1 MDHSE
6 YKAPW
11 TNRCYWLLG
20 HVEEFQLNAQE
31 ALVLIL
37 ISYFNETH
45 QPVDFD
51 ALAAKCFLDPDA
63 LDEILFS
70 LEQRGYLAISAE
82 HGDMVYSLEPMLD
95 TPVKAGAEYNESLL
109 GEFQAEFGRTFSAGE
124 VERVM
129 GMAQTFDERAVRVA
143 LGEAAVYDKRNLN
156 YIEKLL
162 TSWHAR
168 GLSPDDLENGIR

>member
-6 YKAPW
+6 YSAPW
-11 TNRCYWLLG
+11 TNRCYWLMG

-37 ISYFNETH
+37 ISYFNETS

-51 ALAAKCFLDPDA
+51 VLAAKCFMDPVA
-63 LDEILFS
+63 LDDTLFS

-82 HGDMVYSLEPMLD
+82 HGEMVYSLEPMLD
-95 TPVKAGAEYNESLL
+95 TPVKAGVSFNESLL
-109 GEFQAEFGRTFSAGE
+109 NEFQEEFGRTFSAGE
-124 VERVM
+124 TERVM
-129 GMAQTFDERAVRVA
+129 AMADTYDEKAVRAA
-143 LGEAAVYDKRNLN
+143 LAEAAVYDKRNLN

-168 GLSPDDLENGIR
+168 GLTPEDLENGIR